1 MKYEIKVTI
10 YKNMVNFVNGLKR
23 EENEEYE
30 KWRKKAKW
38 LKKCKERAIPYY
50 EDDEILNYTYTTKSK
65 RKVI

>member
-1 MKYEIKVTI
+1 
-10 YKNMVNFVNGLKR
+10 MVNFVNGLKR
-23 EENEEYE
+23 EENDEYE
-30 KWRKKAKW
+30 KWRKNEKW

>member
-1 MKYEIKVTI
+1 
-10 YKNMVNFVNGLKR
+10 MVNFVNGLKR
-23 EENEEYE
+23 EENNEYE
-30 KWRKKAKW
+30 KWRNKAKW